1 MDKNSIISSGLLES
15 YVLGMCTVEEK
26 LQVDELCAKYP
37 ELIKEIEAI
46 EKALIDYAATNSPK
60 ISNSL
65 KDNLMLKLNEKATP
79 IKNVKPVNSIVSG
92 TSKWYGY
99 AAAAAIALL
108 LISSTINF
116 ILYSKTKKQNTV
128 LLVMQ
133 QEQNNYLEQLNNQ
146 KTALDN
152 MKNEMALLADA
163 NTKLIRLKGTSPTSD
178 SKALIYWNSTNK
190 ETYLSFI
197 QLPTAPK
204 GKQYQLW
211 AIVNGKPVDA
221 GVFDSTNTV
230 SLQKM
235 KQINN
240 AQAFA
245 VTLENE
251 GGSPTPTLTT
261 LCLLGNV

>member
-37 ELIKEIEAI
+37 ELINEIEAI
-46 EKALIDYAATNSPK
+46 EKALIDYASASSPK
-60 ISNSL
+60 ISSSL
-65 KDNLMLKLNEKATP
+65 KDNLMLQLNEKTTP
-79 IKNVKPVNSIVSG
+79 INNIKQINPAVSG

-108 LISSTINF
+108 LVSSTINF

-128 LLVMQ
+128 LIALQ
-133 QEQNNYLEQLNNQ
+133 QEQNSYIEQLNKQ
-146 KTALDN
+146 KDAIEVMN
-152 MKNEMALLADA
+152 NEIAMIADS
-163 NTKLIRLKGTSPTSD
+163 NIKLIRLKGTTPTSD
-178 SKALIYWNSTNK
+178 SKALIYWNSNNK
-190 ETYLSFI
+190 ETYLSFV
-197 QLPTAPK
+197 QLPAVPK

-211 AIVNGKPVDA
+211 AIVDGKPVDA
-221 GVFDSTNTV
+221 GIFDSTNTT

-235 KQINN
+235 KEINN

-251 GGSPTPTLTT
+251 GGSPTPTLST